1 MTAKEE
7 LEQMADGSF
16 RCRYCGSCS
25 IHLGVCRFY
34 GFVLSA
40 NLEKAEKP
48 LVFASGDW
56 AAPPPFPIR

>member
-1 MTAKEE
+1 
-7 LEQMADGSF
+7 MADGSF